1 MSNPVKKKII
11 FSIQVVLDAP
21 LCIASGK
28 SGLTDADVILD
39 YDEKPFVPASSLA
52 GAMRAYL
59 QKDKNSRCLFGYSE
73 GEEGKMSELF
83 LSDMEFKDGWK
94 IQVRDGVALDE
105 KKTAVN
111 GSKYDMQMIEAGA
124 KAHFYAELTIRK
136 DNGTKKELH
145 DAEEDYMKEVA
156 AVLNGI
162 NSGIIRFGRKK
173 TRGFG
178 KMKLIQVNKVE
189 FTASNYLEYAKVY
202 REKDIWSEDVWKKRL
217 EDGWSMWEEWQEQI
231 ESPTAYLQLQV
242 PLSLQGGI
250 SIRQYASKKGEPDFV
265 QLVRRSCTTE
275 NEDATESAVIP
286 GSSMAGALKHRLKRI
301 LYQLA
306 ANGLK
311 IHVQEI
317 LDTMF
322 GYVDD
327 YASHISMITI
337 RESVIEGA
345 IPLTVTRTGI
355 SRFESSARKR
365 SLFTEK
371 TYVGGTLNLEILI
384 QKGIYEDHQWML
396 GFLLLA
402 IRDLQNGYL
411 AVGGETAIG
420 RGIFQKNGEI
430 LLDGQP
436 LQVDLMIAESLSV
449 LAKKGGGQS

>member
-1 MSNPVKKKII
+1 MSNPVKKKIV
-11 FSIQVVLDAP
+11 FSIQVELDAP

-28 SGLTDADVILD
+28 SGMTDADVILD
-39 YDEKPFVPASSLA
+39 YDGNPFVPASSLA

-59 QKDKNSRCLFGYSE
+59 QKDKNSQCLLGYSE
-73 GEEGKMSELF
+73 GEEGKMSALF
-83 LSDMEFKDGWK
+83 LSDMEFKDGCE

-105 KKTAVN
+105 KKTAVD

-136 DNGTKKELH
+136 DNGNEKELY
-145 DAEEDYMKEVA
+145 DSEEDYVNEVA

-162 NSGIIRFGRKK
+162 NSGKIRFGRKK

-178 KMKLIQVNKVE
+178 KIKLIQVNKVE
-189 FTASNYLEYAKVY
+189 FTAKNYLEYAKVY
-202 REKDIWSEDVWKKRL
+202 GEKDIWNKAVWKKRHA
-217 EDGWSMWEEWQEQI
+217 EGWCVWEAWKEQK
-231 ESPTAYLQLQV
+231 ESPTAYLQLEV

-265 QLVRRSCTTE
+265 QLVRRGRTTE
-275 NEDATESAVIP
+275 NENVTESAVIP
-286 GSSMAGALKHRLKRI
+286 GSSMAGALKHRLKGI
-301 LYQLA
+301 LQQLS

-327 YASHISMITI
+327 DASHISMITI
-337 RESVIEGA
+337 HESVIEGA
-345 IPLTVTRTGI
+345 VPLTVTRTGI

-411 AVGGETAIG
+411 AVGGKTAIG

-430 LLDGQP
+430 LMDGQP
-436 LQVDLMIAESLSV
+436 LHVDPVIAETLSA
-449 LAKKGGGQS
+449 LAKKEGQS

>member
-39 YDEKPFVPASSLA
+39 YHEKPFVPASSLA

-111 GSKYDMQMIEAGA
+111 GSKYDMQIIEAGA

-145 DAEEDYMKEVA
+145 DAEEDYMKELA

-217 EDGWSMWEEWQEQI
+217 EEGWSMWKEWQEQI

-327 YASHISMITI
+327 DASHISMITI

-345 IPLTVTRTGI
+345 VPLTVTRTGI

-449 LAKKGGGQS
+449 LAKKEGGQS

>member
-1 MSNPVKKKII
+1 MSNPVKKKIV
-11 FSIQVVLDAP
+11 FSIQVELDSP

-39 YDEKPFVPASSLA
+39 YDGNPFVPASSLA

-59 QKDKNSRCLFGYSE
+59 QKDKISRCLFGYSE
-73 GEEGKMSELF
+73 GKEGKMSALF
-83 LSDMEFKDGWK
+83 LSDMEFRPGWE
-94 IQVRDGVALDE
+94 IQVRDGVALDG
-105 KKTAVN
+105 KKTAVD

-136 DNGTKKELH
+136 DNGTKKELY
-145 DAEEDYMKEVA
+145 DSEEDYVNEVA
-156 AVLNGI
+156 TVLNGI
-162 NSGIIRFGRKK
+162 NSGKIRFGRKK

-189 FTASNYLEYAKVY
+189 FTAKNYLEYAKVY
-202 REKDIWSEDVWKKRL
+202 DEKDIWNENVWKKRR
-217 EDGWSMWEEWQEQI
+217 EEGWCVWEEWLEQK
-231 ESPTAYLQLQV
+231 EGPTAYLQLQV

-265 QLVRRSCTTE
+265 QLVRRSHTTE
-275 NEDATESAVIP
+275 NKNVTESAVIP
-286 GSSMAGALKHRLKRI
+286 GSSMAGALKHRLKGI
-301 LYQLA
+301 LQQLA

-322 GYVDD
+322 GYMDD
-327 YASHISMITI
+327 DASHISMITVH
-337 RESVIEGA
+337 ESVIKGA
-345 IPLTVTRTGI
+345 VPLTVTRTGI

-402 IRDLQNGYL
+402 IKDLQNGYL

-420 RGIFQKNGEI
+420 RGIFQRNGEI
-430 LLDGQP
+430 LLNGQP
-436 LQVDLMIAESLSV
+436 LHVDPVIAETLSV
-449 LAKKGGGQS
+449 LAKKEGES

>member
-1 MSNPVKKKII
+1 MSNPVKKKIV
-11 FSIQVVLDAP
+11 FSIQVELDSP

-28 SGLTDADVILD
+28 AGLTDADVILD
-39 YDEKPFVPASSLA
+39 YDGNPFVPASSLA

-73 GEEGKMSELF
+73 GEEGKMSALF
-83 LSDMEFKDGWK
+83 LSDMEFRPGWE
-94 IQVRDGVALDE
+94 IRVRDGVALDE
-105 KKTAVN
+105 KKNAVD

-136 DNGTKKELH
+136 KNGTKKELH
-145 DAEEDYMKEVA
+145 DSEEDYVNEVA
-156 AVLNGI
+156 SILNGI
-162 NSGIIRFGRKK
+162 NSGKIRFGRKK

-178 KMKLIQVNKVE
+178 KMKLIQVNKAE
-189 FTASNYLEYAKVY
+189 FTAKNYLEYAKVY
-202 REKDIWSEDVWKKRL
+202 SDKDIWNENVWKKRH
-217 EDGWSMWEEWQEQI
+217 EEGWCVWEEWLKQKEG
-231 ESPTAYLQLQV
+231 PTAYLYLQV

-265 QLVRRSCTTE
+265 QLVRRNNITDNE
-275 NEDATESAVIP
+275 NVTESAVIP

-301 LYQLA
+301 LQQLA

-322 GYVDD
+322 GYADD
-327 YASHISMITI
+327 DVSHISMITVH
-337 RESVIEGA
+337 ESVIKGA
-345 IPLTVTRTGI
+345 VPLTVTRTGI

-436 LQVDLMIAESLSV
+436 LHVDSVIAETLSV
-449 LAKKGGGQS
+449 LAQKEGES